1 MGKIMNQNGNN
12 SFDEFIKFFNE
23 YMASFDSETTDEN
36 SSSNTSQASNGTCEN
51 CMFGNENAEATEDQ
65 RKACSDVP
73 GGFQD
78 FNPQILNLIT
88 VLFGNIAAQ
97 KMPFNVQNAL
107 GNWLQLLGQVII
119 TFNAQQQYFQG
130 GPGRIYSPIYRNAAN
145 PFCSNS
151 SDEGQ
156 ANVSSSKKKKTT
168 SSSENKVQSSNDI
181 NELKKSISELS
192 KQIKELQSEIENLK
206 KK

>member
-1 MGKIMNQNGNN
+1 MVFMVKVVDNNGFNNFDDFIKILNEYINSFNSETNNKNSDNGAYGNSANNN
-12 SFDEFIKFFNE
+12 SSNE
-23 YMASFDSETTDEN
+23 DCND
-36 SSSNTSQASNGTCEN
+36 CK
-51 CMFGNENAEATEDQ
+51 FGNKNAQADEKA
-65 RKACSDVP
+65 RNACSDIP

-78 FNPQILNLIT
+78 LNPIILNLIT
-88 VLFGNIAAQ
+88 VIFGSIASQ
-97 KMPFNVQNAL
+97 KMPFNVQNAI
-107 GNWLQLLGQVII
+107 GNWLQLFGQVII

-168 SSSENKVQSSNDI
+168 SKN
-181 NELKKSISELS
+181 
-192 KQIKELQSEIENLK
+192 
-206 KK
+206 

>member
-36 SSSNTSQASNGTCEN
+36 SSSNTSQASNGRCEN

-88 VLFGNIAAQ
+88 VLFGNIVAQ

>member
-36 SSSNTSQASNGTCEN
+36 SSSNTSQASNGRCEN

-88 VLFGNIAAQ
+88 VLFGNIASQ

>member
-1 MGKIMNQNGNN
+1 MNQNGNN

-36 SSSNTSQASNGTCEN
+36 SSSNTSQASNGRCEN

-107 GNWLQLLGQVII
+107 GNWLQLLVQVII

>member
-36 SSSNTSQASNGTCEN
+36 SSSNTSQASNGRCEN

-88 VLFGNIAAQ
+88 ALFGNIAAQ

>member
-1 MGKIMNQNGNN
+1 MNQNGNN

-36 SSSNTSQASNGTCEN
+36 SSSNTSQASNGRCEN

-145 PFCSNS
+145 PFCSKS

-192 KQIKELQSEIENLK
+192 KQIKELQSEIEN
-206 KK
+206 

>member
-36 SSSNTSQASNGTCEN
+36 SSSNTSQASNGRCEN

-192 KQIKELQSEIENLK
+192 KQIKELQSEIENLNK
-206 KK
+206 K

>member
-1 MGKIMNQNGNN
+1 MNQNGNN

-36 SSSNTSQASNGTCEN
+36 SSSNTSQASNGRCEN

-130 GPGRIYSPIYRNAAN
+130 GPGRYYNPIYRNASN
-145 PFCSNS
+145 PFCENTVDESGANTVGTS
-151 SDEGQ
+151 SR
-156 ANVSSSKKKKTT
+156 SSGKSSTTT
-168 SSSENKVQSSNDI
+168 SNDSN
-181 NELKKSISELS
+181 N
-192 KQIKELQSEIENLK
+192 KELQKRVESLENEIEKLK
-206 KK
+206 RKLDNIK

>member
-1 MGKIMNQNGNN
+1 MNQNGNN

-36 SSSNTSQASNGTCEN
+36 SSSNTSQASNGRCEN

-88 VLFGNIAAQ
+88 VLFGSIASQ

>member
-1 MGKIMNQNGNN
+1 MGKIMNQNGSN

-36 SSSNTSQASNGTCEN
+36 SSSNTSQASNGRCEN